1 MSAGGGAGP
10 RARLQRCLVLPVASP
25 VRRDDGTGHEAAE
38 GLETENMALK
48 KRLAEQVFGDDLF
61 PHHQGPPCADFFDGC
76 AAHPGLCDNMSQ
88 RTGGG

>member
-1 MSAGGGAGP
+1 
-10 RARLQRCLVLPVASP
+10 
-25 VRRDDGTGHEAAE
+25 
-38 GLETENMALK
+38 MALK

-88 RTGGG
+88 RTGGGYRVNAASIPFVKKLGGLKSAG